1 MDSQYLNL
9 FTLFYLNKLELNL
22 SLLTWRR
29 AIACPFFPPSQ
40 PVFIPAVWKIIV
52 PPKIHVFLWLLSNN
66 KLMTVDNLAERG
78 IHKPLDCKFCSEK
91 ESIHHLFFEC
101 IIARQLGHTFLIL
114 MVLLSILTLIWLVN
128 GLLRK
133 NINPQT
139 QSLQELFGA
148 CG

>member
-1 MDSQYLNL
+1 M
-9 FTLFYLNKLELNL
+9 LEKWFELEEIVKSVVYKPGGDALVWVYNSNGIYSTS
-22 SLLTWRR
+22 SLYTIINFRGV
-29 AIACPFFPPSQ
+29 Q
-40 PVFIPAVWKIIV
+40 P
-52 PPKIHVFLWLLSNN
+52 VFLWLLSNN

-148 CG
+148 YG